1 MTMEFDVIAAAWLY
15 VAAAHALPPPP
26 APIRL
31 TPEEE
36 EDLAEGGIVVR
47 WTGPDRPTVAVVDVA
62 APPRRVM
69 DAVMDLP
76 PRVDEIS
83 GLRAVEIYR
92 EEPGRV
98 AARWEMGVAV
108 YQAHFHIDYAFDLDL
123 GWSIYALDEGR
134 DNDILASEGS
144 YQVYPAGSGSASSTD
159 HQPLE
164 EGRARL
170 DPQEARPELLP
181 GDAGRDADAGKEATM
196 TLVPTLCS
204 TLLTLGAAAYVAT
217 WPRRPTLRSRRPP
230 PTDQRAGPQARGAHR
245 GRHLPRRR
253 DVAGPDAGHGPPG
266 PPPRWGARG
275 RDPRGRRP
283 R

>member
-1 MTMEFDVIAAAWLY
+1 MTMEFDVIAAAWLF

-36 EDLAEGGIVVR
+36 EALAEGGIVVR
-47 WTGPDRPTVAVVDVA
+47 WMGPDRPTVAVVDVA

-123 GWSIYALDEGR
+123 GWSVYALDEGR

-144 YQVYPAGSGSASSTD
+144 YQVYAAGSGSRLVYRTTSRSKKDAPDWIRKKLALSSSREMLGGMRTRA
-159 HQPLE
+159 E
-164 EGRARL
+164 EAAR
-170 DPQEARPELLP
+170 
-181 GDAGRDADAGKEATM
+181 
-196 TLVPTLCS
+196 
-204 TLLTLGAAAYVAT
+204 
-217 WPRRPTLRSRRPP
+217 
-230 PTDQRAGPQARGAHR
+230 
-245 GRHLPRRR
+245 
-253 DVAGPDAGHGPPG
+253 
-266 PPPRWGARG
+266 
-275 RDPRGRRP
+275 
-283 R
+283 